1 MQVDVVV
8 VGSGGAGL
16 SAAVVAAK
24 RGCRVLVVEKTEYF
38 GGATAMSGGGTWIPC
53 NSLAA
58 HQGLGDSLE
67 GARGYIE
74 KVVGPDVR
82 ADVLRAFLEKA
93 PAMLDFML
101 ANTEVRFAV
110 APFSPDYHPALEGA
124 SLEGRMLS
132 PCAYDGRKLGAYFSK
147 LRPPLAEFNAP
158 AGMMLDLADM
168 PHVLNPFGSL
178 ESFVH
183 VLRMVLRAARDR
195 LSYPR
200 GTHLTMGN
208 ALAARLLRSALDAG
222 VELWNNA
229 PMKRLVRENGRISAI
244 EIEKDRETIRVEV
257 RRGIVLASGGF
268 SANPEMRARYIPF
281 SQHHISLMP
290 SGNTGDGLRAAQEVG
305 AGLDEGN
312 KHNAAWTVISMYP
325 RRDGSLSKWPHL
337 FLDRP
342 KPGFIIVNERGER
355 FGDEASLNF
364 VAAMHR
370 SGAVPAHIVCDA
382 QAIRKYGLGAV
393 LPGGWR
399 LRRLLK
405 AGYIIEAPSLAD
417 LAAKIGV
424 DPGGLERTAAKM
436 NEYARAGHD
445 PDFAKG
451 SSAFDCSIG
460 DYAHKPNPCLGPVQT
475 PPFYAVKIN
484 PGDATTTLGLKTDG
498 RSRVLDAGDRPI
510 AGLYACGLDMNSL
523 WRGEPPGNGANN
535 TLSLT
540 FGFIAGNELASLGE
554 QAGLVNAQTPAD
566 SRESAA
572 TSSAA

>member
-1 MQVDVVV
+1 MEVDAVV

-53 NSLAA
+53 NSIAA
-58 HQGLGDSLE
+58 KQGLSDSLE
-67 GARGYIE
+67 GARCYVE
-74 KVVGPDVR
+74 KVVGATVR
-82 ADVLRAFLEKA
+82 TDVLRAFLETA
-93 PAMLDFML
+93 PRMLDFML
-101 ANTEVRFAV
+101 ANTEVDFAV

-124 SLEGRMLS
+124 SLDGRMLS
-132 PCAYDGRKLGAYFSK
+132 PCAYDGRKLGEYFLK

-158 AGMMLDLADM
+158 AGMMVDLPDV
-168 PHVLNPFGSL
+168 PHVLNPFGSVK
-178 ESFVH
+178 SFMH
-183 VLRMVLRAARDR
+183 VLGMLSRLARDR

-200 GTHLTMGN
+200 GTRLTMGN

-229 PMKRLVRENGRISAI
+229 SMQRLVHENGRICAVEVERNHKTVRI
-244 EIEKDRETIRVEV
+244 EV
-257 RRGIVLASGGF
+257 RRGVVLASGGF
-268 SANPEMRARYIPF
+268 SANPDMRAKHIPF
-281 SQHHISLMP
+281 SEHHISLMP
-290 SGNTGDGLRAAQEVG
+290 PGNTGDGLRAAQEAG
-305 AGLDEGN
+305 AVLDEGN
-312 KHNAAWTVISMYP
+312 KHNAAWTVISLYP

-342 KPGFIIVNERGER
+342 KPGFIIVNQRGER

-370 SGAVPAHIVCDA
+370 AGAVPAHLVCDA
-382 QAIRKYGLGAV
+382 RALGKYGLGAV

-405 AGYIIEAPSLAD
+405 AGYIIESPTLAG

-424 DPGGLERTAAKM
+424 DPEGLARTAAKM

-445 PDFAKG
+445 PEFAKG
-451 SSAFDCSIG
+451 DSAFDRSIG
-460 DYAHKPNPCLGPVQT
+460 DYTHKPNPCLGPVET
-475 PPFYAVKIN
+475 PPFYAVKVN
-484 PGDATTTLGLKTDG
+484 PGDATTTLGLKTDQ
-498 RSRVLDAGDRPI
+498 RSRVLDSRDRPI
-510 AGLYACGLDMNSL
+510 PGLYACGLDMNSL

-540 FGFIAGNELASLGE
+540 FGFIAGSELAALNE
-554 QAGLVNAQTPAD
+554 PPEAARPAA
-566 SRESAA
+566 SAMA
-572 TSSAA
+572 L